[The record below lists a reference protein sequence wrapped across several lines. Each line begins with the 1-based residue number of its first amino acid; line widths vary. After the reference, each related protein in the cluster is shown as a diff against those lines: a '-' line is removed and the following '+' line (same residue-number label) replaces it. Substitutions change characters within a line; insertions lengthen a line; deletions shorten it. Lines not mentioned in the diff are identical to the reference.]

1 MLRGNFSP
9 GDIAAAAVVAAD
21 TNTTPDAVLAETKA
35 TGKSVVDIANSRG
48 MSAQS
53 LEIFM
58 GLVWLSWTDDPAKE
72 AQTRAPVG

>member
-1 MLRGNFSP
+1 
-9 GDIAAAAVVAAD
+9 
-21 TNTTPDAVLAETKA
+21 
-35 TGKSVVDIANSRG
+35 